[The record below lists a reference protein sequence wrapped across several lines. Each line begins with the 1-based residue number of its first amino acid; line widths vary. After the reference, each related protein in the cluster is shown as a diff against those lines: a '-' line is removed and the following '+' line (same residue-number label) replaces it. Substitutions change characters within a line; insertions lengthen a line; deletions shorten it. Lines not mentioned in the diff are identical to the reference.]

1 MNFTHLHVHS
11 HYSLLDGMSKVNEI
25 VDKCIASGMNAV
37 ALTDHGNMY
46 GIKELLDYCKKIN
59 KKRKEEQLPAFKPI
73 VGVET
78 YCARRGR
85 LSKCD
90 EKAVNAE
97 GNTYVIDRSGW
108 HLILLAKNKVG
119 YHNLCRIVSASF
131 MADAYYH
138 TSRIDKELLEQ
149 YHEGIICCSACLGGE
164 LAQKV
169 MKGLGRVESQE
180 SRVESQEVMGWV
192 EAHRQVYYSKLA
204 GLITPWRLGE
214 YPARGLL
221 MQKNSLSREKEQV
234 SSKTLWTKVLTMGA
248 VGSATMTIAIVIG
261 GLIGLAVV
269 GSPVNLGDNYIIIL
283 LGVLVGAVLLIA
295 AGWKI
300 RTVILSSYS
309 SPSVDRRLTVGLIL
323 MHVLQSMVR
332 LLCWC
337 VQLGLL
343 LYALDGIPGMPG
355 VTGVTGGTGIPGMP
369 GVTGVTGGTGIPGIA
384 GLTAIYYL
392 LVTITPN
399 VPIVEV
405 GVRGA
410 WAIAVFGSPQAAMA
424 AVVLWVINTL
434 LPCVG
439 WLFLRKKTIKFA

>member
-1 MNFTHLHVHS
+1 MKRKILHIIEWAIALAACGYLVWRLAT
-11 HYSLLDGMSKVNEI
+11 YDDYASLLAGLR
-25 VDKCIASGMNAV
+25 AMNTAQWC
-37 ALTDHGNMY
+37 AL
-46 GIKELLDYCKKIN
+46 
-59 KKRKEEQLPAFKPI
+59 
-73 VGVET
+73 
-78 YCARRGR
+78 
-85 LSKCD
+85 
-90 EKAVNAE
+90 
-97 GNTYVIDRSGW
+97 
-108 HLILLAKNKVG
+108 
-119 YHNLCRIVSASF
+119 IVSV
-131 MADAYYH
+131 
-138 TSRIDKELLEQ
+138 LLMPVNMTIEAWRWRTLMN
-149 YHEGIICCSACLGGE
+149 EGGS
-164 LAQKV
+164 
-169 MKGLGRVESQE
+169 RVESQE
-180 SRVESQEVMGWV
+180 SIGWA

-221 MQKNSLSREKEQV
+221 MQQNSLSQEKEQV

-337 VQLGLL
+337 LQLGLL

-355 VTGVTGGTGIPGMP
+355 ITGVTGGAGIP
-369 GVTGVTGGTGIPGIA
+369 GVTGGAGIPEIA

-399 VPIVEV
+399 VPIAEI

-410 WAIAVFGSPQAAMA
+410 WAIAVFGSPQAAIA

>member
-1 MNFTHLHVHS
+1 MKRKILHIIEWAIALAACGYLVWWLAT
-11 HYSLLDGMSKVNEI
+11 YDDYVSLLAGLR
-25 VDKCIASGMNAV
+25 AMNTAQWC
-37 ALTDHGNMY
+37 AL
-46 GIKELLDYCKKIN
+46 
-59 KKRKEEQLPAFKPI
+59 
-73 VGVET
+73 
-78 YCARRGR
+78 
-85 LSKCD
+85 
-90 EKAVNAE
+90 
-97 GNTYVIDRSGW
+97 
-108 HLILLAKNKVG
+108 
-119 YHNLCRIVSASF
+119 IVSV
-131 MADAYYH
+131 
-138 TSRIDKELLEQ
+138 LLMPVNMTIEAWRWRTLMN
-149 YHEGIICCSACLGGE
+149 EG
-164 LAQKV
+164 
-169 MKGLGRVESQE
+169 E
-180 SRVESQEVMGWV
+180 SRVESQESIGWA

-221 MQKNSLSREKEQV
+221 MQTQDLSQEREPISHKA
-234 SSKTLWTKVLTMGA
+234 LWTKVLTMGA

-309 SPSVDRRLTVGLIL
+309 SPSVDRRLTVGIICKNI
-323 MHVLQSMVR
+323 LQSIVR

-343 LYALDGIPGMPG
+343 LYALDGITEITGL
-355 VTGVTGGTGIPGMP
+355 TGV
-369 GVTGVTGGTGIPGIA
+369 
-384 GLTAIYYL
+384 TAIYYL

-399 VPIVEV
+399 VPIAEI

-410 WAIAVFGSPQAAMA
+410 WAIAVFGTPQAAIA

>member
-1 MNFTHLHVHS
+1 MKRRILHIIEWAIALAACGYLVWRLAT
-11 HYSLLDGMSKVNEI
+11 YDDYVSLLAGLRAMNTAQWCALI
-25 VDKCIASGMNAV
+25 VS
-37 ALTDHGNMY
+37 
-46 GIKELLDYCKKIN
+46 
-59 KKRKEEQLPAFKPI
+59 
-73 VGVET
+73 
-78 YCARRGR
+78 
-85 LSKCD
+85 
-90 EKAVNAE
+90 
-97 GNTYVIDRSGW
+97 
-108 HLILLAKNKVG
+108 ILLMPVNMTIEAWRWRTLMN
-119 YHNLCRIVSASF
+119 
-131 MADAYYH
+131 
-138 TSRIDKELLEQ
+138 
-149 YHEGIICCSACLGGE
+149 EGES
-164 LAQKV
+164 
-169 MKGLGRVESQE
+169 RVESQE
-180 SRVESQEVMGWV
+180 SRVESQEAIGWA

-221 MQKNSLSREKEQV
+221 MQKNSLSQEKEQV
-234 SSKTLWTKVLTMGA
+234 LSKTLWTKVLTMGA

-269 GSPVNLGDNYIIIL
+269 GSPVNLGNNYIIIL

-309 SPSVDRRLTVGLIL
+309 SPSVHRRVTVGIICKNI
-323 MHVLQSMVR
+323 LQSIVR

-343 LYALDGIPGMPG
+343 LYALDGIPG
-355 VTGVTGGTGIPGMP
+355 VTGLTGLTAL
-369 GVTGVTGGTGIPGIA
+369 A

-399 VPIVEV
+399 VPIAEI

-410 WAIAVFGSPQAAMA
+410 WAIAVFGTPQAAIA

>member
-1 MNFTHLHVHS
+1 MN
-11 HYSLLDGMSKVNEI
+11 
-25 VDKCIASGMNAV
+25 
-37 ALTDHGNMY
+37 
-46 GIKELLDYCKKIN
+46 
-59 KKRKEEQLPAFKPI
+59 
-73 VGVET
+73 
-78 YCARRGR
+78 
-85 LSKCD
+85 
-90 EKAVNAE
+90 E
-97 GNTYVIDRSGW
+97 G
-108 HLILLAKNKVG
+108 
-119 YHNLCRIVSASF
+119 
-131 MADAYYH
+131 
-138 TSRIDKELLEQ
+138 
-149 YHEGIICCSACLGGE
+149 
-164 LAQKV
+164 
-169 MKGLGRVESQE
+169 E
-180 SRVESQEVMGWV
+180 SRVESQESIGWA

-221 MQKNSLSREKEQV
+221 MQKNSLSQEKEQV

-309 SPSVDRRLTVGLIL
+309 SPSVDRRLTVG
-323 MHVLQSMVR
+323 MVLKNTGQSMVR

-343 LYALDGIPGMPG
+343 LYALDGLTALTEITGLTR
-355 VTGVTGGTGIPGMP
+355 VTEITGLT
-369 GVTGVTGGTGIPGIA
+369 GIA

-399 VPIVEV
+399 VPIAEV

-410 WAIAVFGSPQAAMA
+410 WAIAVFGTPQAAMA

>member
-1 MNFTHLHVHS
+1 MKRKILHIIEWAVALTACG
-11 HYSLLDGMSKVNEI
+11 YLVWRLATYDDYASLLDGLRSMNTAQWCALITSVLLMPVNMTIE
-25 VDKCIASGMNAV
+25 AWRWRTLMN
-37 ALTDHGNMY
+37 
-46 GIKELLDYCKKIN
+46 
-59 KKRKEEQLPAFKPI
+59 
-73 VGVET
+73 
-78 YCARRGR
+78 
-85 LSKCD
+85 
-90 EKAVNAE
+90 E
-97 GNTYVIDRSGW
+97 GES
-108 HLILLAKNKVG
+108 
-119 YHNLCRIVSASF
+119 
-131 MADAYYH
+131 
-138 TSRIDKELLEQ
+138 
-149 YHEGIICCSACLGGE
+149 
-164 LAQKV
+164 
-169 MKGLGRVESQE
+169 RVESQK
-180 SRVESQEVMGWV
+180 SRVESQEVMGWA

-221 MQKNSLSREKEQV
+221 MQKNSLSQEKEQV

-300 RTVILSSYS
+300 RTVLLSSYS
-309 SPSVDRRLTVGLIL
+309 SPSVDRRLTVG
-323 MHVLQSMVR
+323 MVLKNTGQSMVR

-343 LYALDGIPGMPG
+343 LYALDGLTALTEI
-355 VTGVTGGTGIPGMP
+355 TGGAGIPG
-369 GVTGVTGGTGIPGIA
+369 IAGIA

-410 WAIAVFGSPQAAMA
+410 WAIAVFGTPQAAIA
-424 AVVLWVINTL
+424 AVVLWMINTL

>member
-1 MNFTHLHVHS
+1 MKRKILHIIEWAIALAACGYLVWRLAT
-11 HYSLLDGMSKVNEI
+11 YDDYVSLLAGLRAMNEAQW
-25 VDKCIASGMNAV
+25 CALIASVLLMPVNMTIEAWRWRTLMN
-37 ALTDHGNMY
+37 
-46 GIKELLDYCKKIN
+46 
-59 KKRKEEQLPAFKPI
+59 
-73 VGVET
+73 
-78 YCARRGR
+78 
-85 LSKCD
+85 
-90 EKAVNAE
+90 E
-97 GNTYVIDRSGW
+97 GES
-108 HLILLAKNKVG
+108 
-119 YHNLCRIVSASF
+119 
-131 MADAYYH
+131 
-138 TSRIDKELLEQ
+138 
-149 YHEGIICCSACLGGE
+149 
-164 LAQKV
+164 
-169 MKGLGRVESQE
+169 RVESQK
-180 SRVESQEVMGWV
+180 SRVESQEVMGWA

-221 MQKNSLSREKEQV
+221 MQTQDLSQEREPISHKA
-234 SSKTLWTKVLTMGA
+234 LWTKVLTMGA

-269 GSPVNLGDNYIIIL
+269 GSPVNLGNNYIIIL

-309 SPSVDRRLTVGLIL
+309 SPSVDRRLTVGIICKNI
-323 MHVLQSMVR
+323 LQSIVR

-343 LYALDGIPGMPG
+343 LYALDGLTALTEITEI
-355 VTGVTGGTGIPGMP
+355 TGLTGLTEL
-369 GVTGVTGGTGIPGIA
+369 TELTALTGIA

-399 VPIVEV
+399 VPIAEI

-410 WAIAVFGSPQAAMA
+410 WAIAVFGTPQAAIA

>member
-1 MNFTHLHVHS
+1 MKRKILHIIEWAIALAACGYLVWRLAT
-11 HYSLLDGMSKVNEI
+11 YDDYVSLLAGLR
-25 VDKCIASGMNAV
+25 AMNTAQWC
-37 ALTDHGNMY
+37 AL
-46 GIKELLDYCKKIN
+46 
-59 KKRKEEQLPAFKPI
+59 
-73 VGVET
+73 
-78 YCARRGR
+78 
-85 LSKCD
+85 
-90 EKAVNAE
+90 
-97 GNTYVIDRSGW
+97 
-108 HLILLAKNKVG
+108 
-119 YHNLCRIVSASF
+119 IVSVLLMPVNMTIEAWRWRTLMNEGGARVESQ
-131 MADAYYH
+131 
-138 TSRIDKELLEQ
+138 EL
-149 YHEGIICCSACLGGE
+149 
-164 LAQKV
+164 
-169 MKGLGRVESQE
+169 RVESQE
-180 SRVESQEVMGWV
+180 SRVESQEVRVESQESRVESQESRVESQESRGESQEARVESQEVMGWA

-221 MQKNSLSREKEQV
+221 MQKNSLSQEKEQV
-234 SSKTLWTKVLTMGA
+234 SSKALWTKVLTMGA

-261 GLIGLAVV
+261 GLIGLALV

-283 LGVLVGAVLLIA
+283 FGVLIGAVLLIA

-309 SPSVDRRLTVGLIL
+309 SPSVHRRVTVGIICKNI
-323 MHVLQSMVR
+323 LQSIVR

-343 LYALDGIPGMPG
+343 LYALGGIPG
-355 VTGVTGGTGIPGMP
+355 VTGLTRLT
-369 GVTGVTGGTGIPGIA
+369 A
-384 GLTAIYYL
+384 LASLTAIYYL

-399 VPIVEV
+399 VPIAEI

-410 WAIAVFGSPQAAMA
+410 WAIAVFGTPQAAIA

>member
-1 MNFTHLHVHS
+1 MKRKILHIIEWAIALAACGYLVWRLAT
-11 HYSLLDGMSKVNEI
+11 YDDYASLLDGLRSMNTTQWCALITSVLLMPVNMTIEAWRWRTLMGQ
-25 VDKCIASGMNAV
+25 D
-37 ALTDHGNMY
+37 
-46 GIKELLDYCKKIN
+46 
-59 KKRKEEQLPAFKPI
+59 
-73 VGVET
+73 
-78 YCARRGR
+78 
-85 LSKCD
+85 
-90 EKAVNAE
+90 
-97 GNTYVIDRSGW
+97 VIGW
-108 HLILLAKNKVG
+108 A
-119 YHNLCRIVSASF
+119 
-131 MADAYYH
+131 
-138 TSRIDKELLEQ
+138 
-149 YHEGIICCSACLGGE
+149 
-164 LAQKV
+164 
-169 MKGLGRVESQE
+169 
-180 SRVESQEVMGWV
+180 

-221 MQKNSLSREKEQV
+221 MQKNSLSQEKEQV

-283 LGVLVGAVLLIA
+283 FGVLVGAVLLIA

-309 SPSVDRRLTVGLIL
+309 SPSVDRRLTVGIICKNI
-323 MHVLQSMVR
+323 LQSIVR

-343 LYALDGIPGMPG
+343 LYALDGLTALTEIPEITGLTGLTEIPG
-355 VTGVTGGTGIPGMP
+355 VTGLTEI
-369 GVTGVTGGTGIPGIA
+369 TGVTALA

-399 VPIVEV
+399 VPIAEV

-410 WAIAVFGSPQAAMA
+410 WAIAVFGTPQAAIA